1 MAQFTGRLQGS
12 SLDPSTVLIDIS
24 EGRFRVSAGRMQIG
38 SWPIDKISAE
48 RTSVYRF
55 DIDIDG
61 DRFDFIPEDPS
72 AFSDAVGAV
81 VDLTESEGGRF
92 GLKARIERAAN
103 G

>member
-1 MAQFTGRLQGS
+1 LE
-12 SLDPSTVLIDIS
+12 PSTVLIDIS
-24 EGRFRVSAGRMQIG
+24 DGRFRVSAGRMQIG
-38 SWPIDKISAE
+38 SWPIDKISTE
-48 RTSVYRF
+48 RTSIYRF

-61 DRFDFIPEDPS
+61 DLFEFSPEDPS

-81 VDLTESEGGRF
+81 VDLTESKGRF